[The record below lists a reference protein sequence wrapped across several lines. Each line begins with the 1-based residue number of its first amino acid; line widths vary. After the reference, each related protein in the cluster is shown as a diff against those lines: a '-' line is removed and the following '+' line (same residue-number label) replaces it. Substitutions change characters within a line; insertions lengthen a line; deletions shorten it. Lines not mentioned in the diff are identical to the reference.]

1 MVVTSPLLY
10 NATPSVMYHV
20 AGFDSVTHRFSS
32 RYVRAWLSPR
42 VMLIHRAPRQHQ
54 LGNTKQ

>member
-10 NATPSVMYHV
+10 HATPPVMYHV
-20 AGFDSVTHRFSS
+20 VGFDSVTHRFSS

-42 VMLIHRAPRQHQ
+42 VMLIHRVRRQHQ
-54 LGNTKQ
+54 SGSTKQ